1 MIRVIIGRYSHVHV
15 LELVWGWVFLLFY
28 FIIFKAILSF
38 KNCPPVLFP
47 AETVFCVRAKS
58 ANFIM
63 NYVDVRL
70 IDTRLWGWAGT
81 WVGAHY
87 LSFWSLGFIFP
98 RDSVSP
104 PTSSTVLKGV
114 WEVVSKSVI
123 GQEGLCKKGDWD
135 PWHSSLRFKAMEKP
149 LMGEGMWWEAPP
161 PERGSSLGIGAQY
174 CVWGGWPGCHFWAQ
188 PLLVQPLASH
198 PLAQRPLVAHTTR
211 RLELLPIPHL
221 QRLTG
226 QVWATRVIGTADKT
240 RPSLG
245 WWVGV
250 PATLHGVQETLLQS
264 LFLQKGHVVT
274 AAAEAMVRF
283 PHFLF

>member
-1 MIRVIIGRYSHVHV
+1 MIRVIIGRYSNVHV

-38 KNCPPVLFP
+38 KNCPPVLLP

-104 PTSSTVLKGV
+104 PTSSTVVPFSCFQSFLASGSFLMSQFFASGGQSIGV
-114 WEVVSKSVI
+114 SASVSVLPMNIQDWFPLGLTGWISLQSSGLSRVFSNTIVQKHWCFSSQLSLSWWSKSQI
-123 GQEGLCKKGDWD
+123 HTWLLEFFLC
-135 PWHSSLRFKAMEKP
+135 RFVNP
-149 LMGEGMWWEAPP
+149 LSYFASEMGKEIN
-161 PERGSSLGIGAQY
+161 R
-174 CVWGGWPGCHFWAQ
+174 
-188 PLLVQPLASH
+188 
-198 PLAQRPLVAHTTR
+198 
-211 RLELLPIPHL
+211 
-221 QRLTG
+221 
-226 QVWATRVIGTADKT
+226 
-240 RPSLG
+240 
-245 WWVGV
+245 
-250 PATLHGVQETLLQS
+250 
-264 LFLQKGHVVT
+264 
-274 AAAEAMVRF
+274 
-283 PHFLF
+283 FLFNLCHYNSIWYLLFI